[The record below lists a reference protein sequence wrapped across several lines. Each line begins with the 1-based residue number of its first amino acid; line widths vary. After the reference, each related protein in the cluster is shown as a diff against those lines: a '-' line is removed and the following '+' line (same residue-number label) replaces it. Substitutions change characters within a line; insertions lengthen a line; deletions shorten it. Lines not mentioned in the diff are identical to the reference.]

1 MMQRKLWA
9 LVVLS
14 TAPAATAASETSA
27 ARANPI
33 RKVVTLLQNM
43 QKKVAAEGE
52 KEKELYEK
60 FMCHCKGGSAELEAS
75 ITAAEEKIPAVGSNI
90 ESAEGKLAQL
100 KSGLSEAQS
109 SRDSAND
116 AMAKATAV
124 REKEASAYASEKSD
138 YDTK

>member
-1 MMQRKLWA
+1 MMQRTLNAIA
-9 LVVLS
+9 LLA
-14 TAPAATAASETSA
+14 TPTAAVSVGEGA
-27 ARANPI
+27 LARANPV

-52 KEKELYEK
+52 KEKELYDK
-60 FMCHCKGGSAELEAS
+60 FMCYCKGGTAELEAS